1 VLSQIWRSWQI
12 DQENDWAH
20 IWPFRIVVPWRSTV
34 LHWNDRLNTPGLD
47 YTESSKNKHILLL
60 KECNLVQNDQIDS
73 YMTRPNNTR
82 AVKCSSIF
90 LFITFAKCNLLIGV
104 DVRLLRLLIEIF
116 NASYNHRIGRYSRS
130 VTQASICPRFYK
142 QFFINHAILASTTGT
157 LYLPKPDKNFR
168 LY

>member
-1 VLSQIWRSWQI
+1 LTLLTDRSGKRLSTHLAISYCCSMKKHRSSL
-12 DQENDWAH
+12 E
-20 IWPFRIVVPWRSTV
+20 WPLKHSWPW
-34 LHWNDRLNTPGLD
+34 L
-47 YTESSKNKHILLL
+47 YESSKNKHILLL